1 MCLILKCPECDNKFE
16 PDKNKC
22 KDISSGRYFD
32 GEYTHYYC
40 NYVVNC
46 PKCNSEIDFEESD

>member
-46 PKCNSEIDFEESD
+46 PK